1 MKYKSEAYIHN
12 VGVWV
17 SMVFMS
23 NSLKQY

>member
-1 MKYKSEAYIHN
+1 MKYKREAYIHN

-23 NSLKQY
+23 N